1 MASEKLYPNTLTLY
15 YLETLANVFSLIQ
28 GVIIINLGWRKRKQ
42 KKPWQEQSKSKNYT
56 HMRVRLPFTFLRLEF
71 YKFWIPQRCSQ

>member
-1 MASEKLYPNTLTLY
+1 MASEKLYGNTLTLY

-42 KKPWQEQSKSKNYT
+42 KKP
-56 HMRVRLPFTFLRLEF
+56 
-71 YKFWIPQRCSQ
+71 